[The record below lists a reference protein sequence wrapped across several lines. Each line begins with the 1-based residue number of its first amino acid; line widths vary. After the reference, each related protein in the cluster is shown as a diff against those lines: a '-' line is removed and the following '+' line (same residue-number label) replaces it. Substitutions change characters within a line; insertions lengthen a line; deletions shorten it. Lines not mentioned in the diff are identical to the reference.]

1 MYYHVS
7 VFYNILTEKGV
18 PYMNDKK
25 FKRCPFNHDEC
36 SSDCALFINPQDLNE
51 LLLSRLASLGVVD
64 RNNGMCSLKT
74 LAMSNAR
81 SIFEN
86 TTTRRT

>member
-1 MYYHVS
+1 M
-7 VFYNILTEKGV
+7 NEKR
-18 PYMNDKK
+18 
-25 FKRCPFNHDEC
+25 FKQCPFNHNEC
-36 SSDCALFINPQDLNE
+36 SFDCALFIDPQDLNE

-81 SIFEN
+81 TIFEN
-86 TTTRRT
+86 TTTRRM